1 MLLHLQVNE
10 DLMKAAGPQAKFM
23 HCLPAERGIECTDGV
38 VEGGAPAVL
47 PYEHDQIM
55 SFLLL
60 LVWCGRRKSHHH
72 PCCLAPALAKLL
84 LPGCSPCH
92 RLSCALAAVLFVGM
106 VFLPTVVWPLSR
118 RLSHWP

>member
-1 MLLHLQVNE
+1 MLLRLQVNE

-47 PYEHDQIM
+47 PYKHVQVM

-60 LVWCGRRKSHHH
+60 LVRCG
-72 PCCLAPALAKLL
+72 PC
-84 LPGCSPCH
+84 
-92 RLSCALAAVLFVGM
+92 M
-106 VFLPTVVWPLSR
+106 
-118 RLSHWP
+118 